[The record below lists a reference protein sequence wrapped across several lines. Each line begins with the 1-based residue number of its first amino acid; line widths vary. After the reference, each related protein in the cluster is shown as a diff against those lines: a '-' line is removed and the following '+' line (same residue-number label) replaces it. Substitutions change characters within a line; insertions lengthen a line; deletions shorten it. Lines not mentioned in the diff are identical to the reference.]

1 MQTNFDQLMSQIDH
15 RFKNRDLLEL
25 ALKHPSLGLGVH
37 DNQRLEFL
45 GDAVLDLIIAE
56 ALYDAFPELEEGAL
70 DRMRASLVNGRALAP
85 KARELGLA
93 QLLEVSDA
101 QRKHHPDPSDRML
114 EDAIEALI
122 GAIYLDGGLSA
133 AKTSVLRIFGADITT
148 AGKQFANG
156 TPKSRLQEWSQSAH
170 NGAKPEYQLIKAEGP
185 DHARHYEAAVYLN
198 GEQLGQG
205 SGSSKKAAEIAAAA
219 DALEKL

>member
-1 MQTNFDQLMSQIDH
+1 MQTTETALLSKLDYD
-15 RFKNRDLLEL
+15 FKDRSLLEL

-56 ALYDAFPELEEGAL
+56 ALYDEFPELEEGAL
-70 DRMRASLVNGRALAP
+70 DRMRANLVSGKALAP

-133 AKTSVLRIFGADITT
+133 AKTSVRRIFGDDITNG
-148 AGKQFANG
+148 GKQFIGG
-156 TPKSRLQEWSQSAH
+156 TPKSRLQEWSQSGH
-170 NGAKPEYQLIKAEGP
+170 KGAKPEYKLTKAEGP
-185 DHARHYEAAVYLN
+185 DHARHYEATVYLN

>member
-133 AKTSVLRIFGADITT
+133 AKTSVLRIFGNDITT